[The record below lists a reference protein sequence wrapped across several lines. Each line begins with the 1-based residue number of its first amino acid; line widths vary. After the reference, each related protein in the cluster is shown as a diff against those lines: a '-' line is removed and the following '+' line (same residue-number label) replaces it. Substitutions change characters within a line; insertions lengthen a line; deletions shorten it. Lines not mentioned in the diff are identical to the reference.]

1 MDNLETVMIDELEK
15 KIIRAMNQ
23 NARRSFR
30 EIAKEVG
37 TSATSIISKVKKL
50 ESLGVISG
58 YIPIVKAEY
67 FGLDLTAI
75 IALRISK
82 GKLLETQQRI
92 SQDRRVSA
100 VYDIT
105 GEWDS
110 LVIARF
116 RGRDDLNDFIKS
128 ILSIPNVDRT
138 VTHIVLNVMKEERR
152 VLI

>member
-1 MDNLETVMIDELEK
+1 VIDELER
-15 KIIRAMNQ
+15 KIVRVMNH
-23 NARRSFR
+23 NARKSFR

-37 TSATSIISKVKKL
+37 TSATAVINKVKRL
-50 ESLGVISG
+50 EACGVIQG
-58 YIPIVKAEY
+58 YIPVVAPGF

-92 SQDRRVSA
+92 SEDRRVTA

-110 LVIARF
+110 LVIGRF
-116 RGRDDLNDFIKS
+116 TGRDDLNAFIKGV
-128 ILSIPNVDRT
+128 LSLPYVDRT
-138 VTHIVLNVMKEERR
+138 VTHIVLNVVKEEKR
-152 VLI
+152 VLL

>member
-1 MDNLETVMIDELEK
+1 MIDELER
-15 KIIRAMNQ
+15 KIVRAMNQ

-37 TSATSIISKVKKL
+37 TSATAVINNVKKL
-50 ESLGVISG
+50 ENSGVIRG
-58 YIPIVKAEY
+58 YIPVVDPEF

-92 SQDRRVSA
+92 SEDGRVIA

-110 LVIARF
+110 LVIGRF
-116 RGRDDLNDFIKS
+116 KGRDDLNDFIKG
-128 ILSIPNVDRT
+128 ILSLPYVDRT
-138 VTHIVLNVMKEERR
+138 VTHIVLNVVKEESRI
-152 VLI
+152 LL